1 MSLVKVVAHR
11 GASFA
16 HPPGNTIPAF
26 ADAESLGAD
35 WVELDVH
42 ATADG
47 VVVVHHDPTLSD
59 GRWLGDLAFADL
71 PDWVPSLDVV
81 LDICHPLG
89 VNVEI
94 KTDNRPETLTPL
106 IENTVAL
113 LELRQKNSGKDAG
126 NNSSDDEFLIS
137 SFDFAT
143 LAQCR
148 KLAPQI
154 PTGFLVLQFDKETIS
169 AASEAGHSAINPWDA
184 LVNQELVA
192 MAHDNGLAVNV
203 WTVDDPTRIKELQ
216 QFGVD
221 SIITNKPDLCREVL
235 DA

>member
-1 MSLVKVVAHR
+1 MSPVKVVAHR

-16 HPPGNTIPAF
+16 HPPGNTIAAF

-47 VVVVHHDPTLSD
+47 VVVVHHDPSFAD
-59 GRWLGDLAFADL
+59 GLWIGDLPATEL
-71 PDWVPSLDVV
+71 PDWVPSLEVV

-94 KTDNRPETLTPL
+94 KTDNRPETLAPL
-106 IENTVAL
+106 IENVVTML
-113 LELRQKNSGKDAG
+113 QRRNDA
-126 NNSSDDEFLIS
+126 EFLIS
-137 SFDFAT
+137 SFDFEA

-148 KLAPQI
+148 HLAPEI
-154 PTGFLVLQFDKETIS
+154 PTGFLVLAFDEATMTATK
-169 AASEAGHSAINPWDA
+169 EAGHVAINPWDA
-184 LVNQELVA
+184 LVTGELVA
-192 MAHDNGLAVNV
+192 VAHDIGLAVNV
-203 WTVDDPTRIKELQ
+203 WTVDDPARMSELQ

-221 SIITNKPDLCREVL
+221 SIITNKPDLCRSVL
-235 DA
+235 TA